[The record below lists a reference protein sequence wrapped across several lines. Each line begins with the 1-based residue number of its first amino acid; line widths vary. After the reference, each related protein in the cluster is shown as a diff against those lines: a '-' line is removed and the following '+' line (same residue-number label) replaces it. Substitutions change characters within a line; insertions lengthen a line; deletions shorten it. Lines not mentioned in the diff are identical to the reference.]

1 MDSRIFDGVFEGG
14 GVKGIALI
22 GALKRLE
29 EERVA
34 FGRVAGTSAGAI
46 TASLV
51 AAGYTVDELR
61 AVVWNKDFNDFADVR
76 SLFRQGLWRFVFSK
90 NVLRLWSVLTR
101 WGGYGLFATET
112 FYAWIKELLADKG
125 VTDFKSLKIY
135 LRVFA
140 VDVVHQTLVQ
150 YDPDQSPDIEVAE
163 AVRQSMSIPLFF
175 RGNFKQNAFIVDGGV
190 LANYPLDTFND
201 QGGLATTLGLKLI
214 SDEQTL
220 PPKVPSNVLTYLLRI
235 FETMQVANERVHV
248 EEAQWAKTI
257 PIPTGTVSTIDFNLK
272 NEDKQFLW
280 DSGYA
285 AAEEAIQAGVLTGA
299 GRNKKNPLTGWGI
312 PR

>member
-1 MDSRIFDGVFEGG
+1 MMSSILKFDGVFEGG

-29 EERVA
+29 EEGVV

-51 AAGYTVDELR
+51 AAGYNVDELK
-61 AVVWNKDFNDFADVR
+61 AIVWDKDFNDFADVR
-76 SLFRQGLWRFVFSK
+76 TLFSQGIWKFIFSR
-90 NVLRLWSVLTR
+90 NVLRLWSVFVR
-101 WGGYGLFATET
+101 WGGYGFFSTNA
-112 FYAWIKELLADKG
+112 FYEWVKELLKDKG
-125 VTDFKSLKIY
+125 ITDFKSLKTY

-140 VDVVHQTLVQ
+140 VDVINQTLVA
-150 YDPDQSPDIEVAE
+150 YDKDTTPDVEVSE

-175 RGNFKQNAFIVDGGV
+175 RGSFKENAFIVDGGV
-190 LANYPLDTFND
+190 LANYPIDTFND
-201 QGGLATTLGLKLI
+201 QGGLDTTIGLKLI

-220 PPKVPSNVLTYLLRI
+220 PPKVPSNILTYLLRI
-235 FETMQVANERVHV
+235 FETMQVAHERVHV

-272 NEDKQFLW
+272 DADKQFLW
-280 DSGYA
+280 DSGYNA
-285 AAEEAIQAGVLTGA
+285 ADKAIKENVLTDK
-299 GRNKKNPLTGWGI
+299 GR
-312 PR
+312 RV

>member
-1 MDSRIFDGVFEGG
+1 MNGKTFDGVFEGG

-29 EERVA
+29 EEPVA
-34 FGRVAGTSAGAI
+34 FSRVAGTSAGAV

-61 AVVWNKDFNDFADVR
+61 DIVWNKDFNDFADVR
-76 SLFRQGLWRFVFSK
+76 SLFRQGFWKFIFSK
-90 NVLRLWSVLTR
+90 NVFRLWSVFTR
-101 WGGYGLFATET
+101 WGGYGLFSTNA
-112 FYAWIKELLADKG
+112 FYAWIQELLTAKG
-125 VTDFKSLKIY
+125 VGDFKSLKTY
-135 LRVFA
+135 LRIFA

-150 YDPDQSPDIEVAE
+150 YDPDRSPDMEVAE

-175 RGNFKQNAFIVDGGV
+175 RGNFKKNAFIVDGGV
-190 LANYPLDTFND
+190 LANYPIDTFND

-272 NEDKQFLW
+272 DADKQFLW
-280 DSGYA
+280 DSGYRA
-285 AAEEAIQAGVLTGA
+285 AGEAIQSGVLSGP
-299 GRNKKNPLTGWGI
+299 GRRAQKPSAS
-312 PR
+312 